1 MPSPDHYIPGV
12 CNIGPAEI
20 RRRMFSGWIGFI
32 ATLAL
37 AAVLFYYENPPIWRL
52 LLFLPAFQAAT
63 GFLQGLY
70 HFCLGFGFK
79 AVFNFGEPG
88 HVDSV
93 TEAEFRKAD
102 RKKAQK
108 ILVESAIVGAAVA
121 LGTYFMPQ

>member
-20 RRRMFSGWIGFI
+20 RKRRTSGWIGFI

-37 AAVLFYYENPPIWRL
+37 AGVLFYYDNPPIWRL
-52 LLFLPAFQAAT
+52 LLFFPAMSAAS
-63 GFLQGLY
+63 GFLQALS

-88 HVDSV
+88 RVDSV
-93 TEAEFRKAD
+93 MEAEFRKKD
-102 RKKAQK
+102 RQKAQQ
-108 ILVESAIVGAAVA
+108 ILAGSVFVGAAVA
-121 LGTYFMPQ
+121 LMAYWMP